1 MFDEYE
7 LERIVNAYNDLKR
20 KYDALVKDYDALLTS
35 RSFSDETIGED
46 YPGFYGC

>member
-20 KYDALVKDYDALLTS
+20 KYDALAKEHAALLSS
-35 RSFSDETIGED
+35 RMVPDETSAED

>member
-20 KYDALVKDYDALLTS
+20 KYDALAKDYDALLTS
-35 RSFSDETIGED
+35 RVAPDEKEED